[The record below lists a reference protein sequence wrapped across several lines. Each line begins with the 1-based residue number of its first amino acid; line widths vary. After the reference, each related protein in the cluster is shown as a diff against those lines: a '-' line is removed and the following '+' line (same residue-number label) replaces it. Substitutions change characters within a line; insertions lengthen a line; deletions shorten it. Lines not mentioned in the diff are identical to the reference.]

1 MVDNEEKQKGKR
13 KKKGEGVSSLA
24 QTTFDLPASSL
35 ELPILSLQR
44 RRTSL
49 SLVLH
54 CRSASAPLCLLLPS
68 LLQMCCSSC
77 LIDGGTEGLWTL
89 QLDGG
94 TEEARCCRSAP
105 IGGTWPQPAQAA
117 ARLGSGRAA
126 TSPVGAGERV
136 GTGELRLL
144 VPLSLSC
151 SRVWNLQRGRSL
163 PLSRSLVWNLRRVF
177 CYGVMR
183 ARLGT

>member
-1 MVDNEEKQKGKR
+1 MKKNKKEKGKR
-13 KKKGEGVSSLA
+13 KEKEQEVAWPSPPDSPYMPLTFISHLSNSQSSL
-24 QTTFDLPASSL
+24 SSAAAPL
-35 ELPILSLQR
+35 
-44 RRTSL
+44 SL

-54 CRSASAPLCLLLPS
+54 CRSASTPLCLLLPS

-105 IGGTWPQPAQAA
+105 IGGTWPQPAQAD
-117 ARLGSGRAA
+117 ARLAGGRAA

-136 GTGELRLL
+136 RTGELRLL
-144 VPLSLSC
+144 VPLLLSC
-151 SRVWNLQRGRSL
+151 W
-163 PLSRSLVWNLRRVF
+163 
-177 CYGVMR
+177 
-183 ARLGT
+183 

>member
-13 KKKGEGVSSLA
+13 KKKGEGASSLA
-24 QTTFDLPASSL
+24 QPTRQ
-35 ELPILSLQR
+35 PIYP
-44 RRTSL
+44 SL
-49 SLVLH
+49 SLASSPAPPHLSLSLILH
-54 CRSASAPLCLLLPS
+54 CRSASTPLCLLLPS

-105 IGGTWPQPAQAA
+105 IGGTWPQSAQAA
-117 ARLGSGRAA
+117 ARLGGGRAA

-136 GTGELRLL
+136 RTGELRLL
-144 VPLSLSC
+144 VPLPLSC
-151 SRVWNLQRGRSL
+151 W
-163 PLSRSLVWNLRRVF
+163 
-177 CYGVMR
+177 
-183 ARLGT
+183 